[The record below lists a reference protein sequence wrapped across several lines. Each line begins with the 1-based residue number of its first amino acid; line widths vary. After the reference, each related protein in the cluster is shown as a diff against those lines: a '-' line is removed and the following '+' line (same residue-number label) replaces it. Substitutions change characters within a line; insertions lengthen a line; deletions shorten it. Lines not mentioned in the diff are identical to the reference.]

1 MLLFATFAKAD
12 FELFIPTFIRAAKE
26 TVPDFKD
33 VVVVRKQPSC
43 LTCRITEEDYPDIN
57 RGSLE
62 LRVYFGTAGKYI
74 CWYTNPEHQM
84 VEFGSADW
92 NLAIIKKIDEYLSN

>member
-33 VVVVRKQPSC
+33 VVVVRKHPSC
-43 LTCRITEEDYPDIN
+43 LTSRITEEDYPDIN
-57 RGSLE
+57 RYVEKLTESIGPSTLTVSAPARSQAKI
-62 LRVYFGTAGKYI
+62 LPKTA
-74 CWYTNPEHQM
+74 
-84 VEFGSADW
+84 
-92 NLAIIKKIDEYLSN
+92 